1 MAGAKHREEG
11 SYLEEVDVSVR
22 GASPVSL
29 AVGVL
34 GPGNTEA
41 PSRGAVR
48 GVTEKQRR
56 GRPTGSPR
64 ARPSP
69 LPPTAGA
76 SGRRG
81 ARLGPAQRPRAEAGL
96 RGAASGRGAAGGFLP
111 SAPTPTPTPGF
122 ALSIFGRERRLC
134 WLGLIGESRGPSR
147 QTKMLA
153 FGIWWVHACSLTK
166 VTLFRGR
173 MRLRALLQQSTPNQ
187 VA

>member
-1 MAGAKHREEG
+1 MAGAKHREER

-56 GRPTGSPR
+56 GRPAGSPR

-69 LPPTAGA
+69 LPPTADA

-81 ARLGPAQRPRAEAGL
+81 ARLGPAQRPRAEVGL
-96 RGAASGRGAAGGFLP
+96 RGAVSGRGAEGGDFCPAPPPPPPRLVSLSPSSAGRGDCAGLVWSGSLGVPVDRPRCSRLEFGGF
-111 SAPTPTPTPGF
+111 
-122 ALSIFGRERRLC
+122 
-134 WLGLIGESRGPSR
+134 
-147 QTKMLA
+147 ML
-153 FGIWWVHACSLTK
+153 VH
-166 VTLFRGR
+166 
-173 MRLRALLQQSTPNQ
+173 
-187 VA
+187 